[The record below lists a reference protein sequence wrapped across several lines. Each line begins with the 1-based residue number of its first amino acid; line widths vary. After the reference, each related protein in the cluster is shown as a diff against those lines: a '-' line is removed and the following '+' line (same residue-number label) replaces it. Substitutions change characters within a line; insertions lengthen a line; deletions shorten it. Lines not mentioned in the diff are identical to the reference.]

1 MMKTMTI
8 EEMLIWA
15 FVNELPKGGGT
26 DGLENSQSAWR
37 GIESSYGAI
46 SRFAVLGTTIQT
58 GSGNWDHPNTWIE
71 QGDAHPDAL
80 ALGEEVANLG
90 RCRFWLPDDWSPL
103 SDWPDTMGL
112 AEASVAKQVA
122 RFNFRHQDENG
133 RSLVA
138 LVVGTAVLG
147 KRPDWTSVPLETRLV
162 ERGGK
167 PAWFVMRQL
176 PDNFGQPCTIEV
188 DGYNAKNG
196 RPMRGA
202 YRKFELSGNP
212 AGDILARLDWQLW
225 VAALRR
231 LDTRM
236 RSKLVEH
243 RLADFDERMTPWQGI
258 EGAGPAS
265 AVLAAKKLSPAL

>member
-8 EEMLIWA
+8 EEMLVWA

-26 DGLENSQSAWR
+26 EGLENSQSAWR

-46 SRFAVLGTTIQT
+46 SRFAVLGTTIQA
-58 GSGNWDHPNTWIE
+58 GAGHWDQPNTWIE
-71 QGDAHPDAL
+71 QGDAHPDAI
-80 ALGEEVANLG
+80 ALGAEVAKLG
-90 RCRFWLPDDWSPL
+90 RCMFKLPDDWSPL

-112 AEASVAKQVA
+112 ADAAVARQVE
-122 RFNFRHQDENG
+122 RFNFRHRDENG

-147 KRPDWTSVPLETRLV
+147 KRPDWTSEPLEARMV

-188 DGYNAKNG
+188 DGFNAKSC
-196 RPMRGA
+196 RPVRGA
-202 YRKFELSGNP
+202 YRKFELAGNP

-231 LDTRM
+231 LNTVM
-236 RSKLVEH
+236 RPKLVEH
-243 RLADFDERMTPWQGI
+243 RLADFDERLTPWQDV
-258 EGAGPAS
+258 EGAGPAIMEIG
-265 AVLAAKKLSPAL
+265 AKNLSPAL